1 MQKRIIFTLLIVAGI
16 CSVCFGQQP
25 KYTPKHFIVYKDTT
39 KFKPIKPPTNGFAR
53 VYLELQRPEIW
64 DTDDNNTTQV
74 TGYTPALVC
83 IEGNFKNGKK
93 CDIFK
98 AYLIDSFDHSKRY
111 KIWEQTY
118 INDKLNGEWRMYFLN
133 GTLVKVTTYKDD
145 SIHGIYRKY
154 WIDGKTIE
162 EEREYLDGSNTY
174 VERTYFKSGK
184 LEKEVPYK
192 NGLING
198 LAKSYYEN
206 GQLKEVTAVVNDQ
219 GHGLT
224 ERYYENGNLM
234 EELNMANGQFHGIRR
249 YYHPNGILWSV
260 EEYKNGMPWNAIVNY
275 TDKGVKRP
283 QGTLKNGTGTLIFY
297 DDSGAVSETL
307 KFVNGQQQ

>member
-1 MQKRIIFTLLIVAGI
+1 MQKRTILTLLIIAGLNTA
-16 CSVCFGQQP
+16 SFGQQP
-25 KYTPKHFIVYKDTT
+25 KYTPKHFVVYKDTT
-39 KFKPIKPPTNGFAR
+39 KFKPTKPPMNGFSK

-93 CDIFK
+93 NDIFK

-118 INDKLNGEWRMYFLN
+118 LEDKLNGEWRTYFLN
-133 GTLVKVTTYKDD
+133 GTLAKVATYKDD
-145 SIHGIYRKY
+145 TLHGIYRKF

-162 EEREYLDGSNTY
+162 EEREYLNGSNTY

-184 LEKEVPYK
+184 PERETPYK
-192 NGLING
+192 NGKING
-198 LAKSYYEN
+198 IVRAYYEN
-206 GQLKEVTAVVNDQ
+206 GQLKSVTPAVNDQ
-219 GHGLT
+219 EHGLVK
-224 ERYYENGNLM
+224 RYYEDGTLM
-234 EELNMANGQFHGIRR
+234 EELSTVNGKFHGIRK
-249 YYHPNGILWSV
+249 YYHPNGKLWSV
-260 EEYKNGMPWNAIVNY
+260 EEYKNGMPWNAIANY
-275 TDKGVKRP
+275 TDKGMKRP

-297 DDSGAVSETL
+297 DDNGAVSETL
-307 KFVNGQQQ
+307 KFTNGQQQ